1 MVLTIALS
9 SHIAIPSSHVV
20 VSLLLPQLYNRN
32 TDLNNF
38 NSYTSGMI
46 TLFQVLVVND
56 WHAIADVFI
65 LPGSSVN
72 ALVHPFFILAN
83 LVLTSV
89 LLNVMIAFFVS
100 AFVTKASQMD
110 ILIGS
115 EVSERSILPLSRTGS
130 LVSLT
135 SRVYDDAG
143 VNSEREVTVRLRQD
157 FDRILRTV
165 AGGMEEEDDLIAK
178 LSSQTIELFESLSLP
193 HDEDKVGYIVSC
205 RRSKQRYGNQRM
217 INMVRRFMD
226 NRKMHQII
234 TEMHRELSVI
244 ADAENAVVRR
254 FQLTDEESQE
264 LEIRASLLQ
273 MEDESSV
280 GLFVAKLVARGQGE

>member
-1 MVLTIALS
+1 MELGI
-9 SHIAIPSSHVV
+9 
-20 VSLLLPQLYNRN
+20 LL
-32 TDLNNF
+32 DFLNMSCCSINNPFVF
-38 NSYTSGMI
+38 N
-46 TLFQVLVVND
+46 
-56 WHAIADVFI
+56 IADVFI

-135 SRVYDDAG
+135 SRVYDDVG

-165 AGGMEEEDDLIAK
+165 AGGMEEEDAGNAPM
-178 LSSQTIELFESLSLP
+178 QTQSGGAAAAGP
-193 HDEDKVGYIVSC
+193 APPPG
-205 RRSKQRYGNQRM
+205 G
-217 INMVRRFMD
+217 
-226 NRKMHQII
+226 
-234 TEMHRELSVI
+234 
-244 ADAENAVVRR
+244 AA
-254 FQLTDEESQE
+254 
-264 LEIRASLLQ
+264 
-273 MEDESSV
+273 
-280 GLFVAKLVARGQGE
+280 